1 MNIKEPLQKKR
12 GLTFAVVI
20 VISLAIA
27 FLSGFAYAKAS
38 ENTKWVGWLVY
49 YQNSP
54 SLADGMRPYPGSED
68 LLYSKNIVLGLRK
81 DGVVVWKKTKALR

>member
-1 MNIKEPLQKKR
+1 MPIKKR
-12 GLTFAVVI
+12 LQEKKRIPFALVI
-20 VISLAIA
+20 VISLVIA
-27 FLSGFAYAKAS
+27 FLSGFAFAKAS
-38 ENTKWVGWLVY
+38 DNTKWVGWLVY
-49 YQNSP
+49 YQNRP